1 MSPRPRSPSLPSGG
15 PHHVDIR
22 QDPGTGDVDDGRSTM
37 TAGEPQ
43 SIGGWTDGEPYNG
56 ACKDVR
62 YPPLRSSRLRDVSF
76 DVPSAAFV
84 CLIGVRLCRGQTAC
98 RGCSHSAS
106 LCVSCLAPTPGVAE
120 TLSYG
125 YRDHRRYRQHK
136 RHHSECEIRVYVALR
151 IDASVQL
158 GLMDPGLCLAV
169 ATSASMSVPPPY
181 GTHPVAW
188 LSY

>member
-1 MSPRPRSPSLPSGG
+1 MSCLPLLFSRSR
-15 PHHVDIR
+15 DA
-22 QDPGTGDVDDGRSTM
+22 
-37 TAGEPQ
+37 AGE
-43 SIGGWTDGEPYNG
+43 
-56 ACKDVR
+56 VR
-62 YPPLRSSRLRDVSF
+62 T
-76 DVPSAAFV
+76 AAFV
-84 CLIGVRLCRGQTAC
+84 YLNGGLTLQGTAH
-98 RGCSHSAS
+98 RSSLHSAS
-106 LCVSCLAPTPGVAE
+106 FCVSCLAPTPGVAE

-169 ATSASMSVPPPY
+169 ATSASMSVPPLY

-188 LSY
+188 LS